1 MVVVGTLDVLFLLT
15 VVAFGMADKAD
26 GELEMWE
33 VTAEGLIVAIAEDEV
48 ADACGGEDE
57 QGVSHGVDVGG
68 IDIALNEMGGS
79 GCGVGFGVG
88 FGAVDV
94 VELVRQGEG
103 IVLCGD
109 ASATDD
115 VVGVGSGGV
124 EEDDGVVDVG
134 VGVCIVSSVQ

>member
-48 ADACGGEDE
+48 ADACGGENE
-57 QGVSHGVDVGG
+57 QGVAHGADGVGVDVAV
-68 IDIALNEMGGS
+68 DEV
-79 GCGVGFGVG
+79 CGVGFV
-88 FGAVDV
+88 AVDV

-109 ASATDD
+109 ASATED

>member
-1 MVVVGTLDVLFLLT
+1 MVVIGTLDVLFLLT
-15 VVAFGMADKAD
+15 VVAFGMADKSD

-33 VTAEGLIVAIAEDEV
+33 VTAEGLIVAITEDEV

-57 QGVSHGVDVGG
+57 QGVAHGADGVGVDVSV
-68 IDIALNEMGGS
+68 DEV
-79 GCGVGFGVG
+79 CGVAFV
-88 FGAVDV
+88 AVNV
-94 VELVRQGEG
+94 VELVRQWEG
-103 IVLCGD
+103 VVLCGD
-109 ASATDD
+109 ASATED

>member
-1 MVVVGTLDVLFLLT
+1 MVVVGTLDVFFLLA
-15 VVAFGMADKAD
+15 VVALGVSNKPD

-33 VTAEGLIVAIAEDEV
+33 VTAEGLVVAIAEDEV

-57 QGVSHGVDVGG
+57 QGVAHGADGVGVDVAV
-68 IDIALNEMGGS
+68 DEV
-79 GCGVGFGVG
+79 CGVGFV
-88 FGAVDV
+88 AVDV

-115 VVGVGSGGV
+115 VVGVGSCGV
-124 EEDDGVVDVG
+124 EKKYGIVDV
-134 VGVCIVSSVQ
+134 CIGLYLVSSVQ

>member
-33 VTAEGLIVAIAEDEV
+33 VTAEGLIVAIAKDEV

-57 QGVSHGVDVGG
+57 QGVAHGADGVGVDVLV
-68 IDIALNEMGGS
+68 DEV
-79 GCGVGFGVG
+79 CGVG

-103 IVLCGD
+103 VVLCGD
-109 ASATDD
+109 ASATED

-124 EEDDGVVDVG
+124 EEDDGVYP
-134 VGVCIVSSVQ
+134 VSSVQ